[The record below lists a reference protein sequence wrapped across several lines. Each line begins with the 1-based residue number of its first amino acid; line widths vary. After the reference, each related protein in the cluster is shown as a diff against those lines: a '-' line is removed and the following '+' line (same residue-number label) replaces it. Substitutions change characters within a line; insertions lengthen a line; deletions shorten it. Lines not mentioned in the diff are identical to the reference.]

1 MDAEVFSRLQKAVAA
16 MEAKK
21 AYQVLALDVSGKT
34 SIADAFILCSVGSP
48 RQAQAVADE
57 IHRVLAVQGVH
68 ALSVEGYLAGSW
80 ILMDY
85 GDFVVHVFLEERRE
99 YYGLERLWGDCP
111 DVTASLRGNASR
123 P

>member
-1 MDAEVFSRLQKAVAA
+1 MDAEIFSRLQKVVAA

-21 AYQVLALDVSGKT
+21 AYHLLALDVSGKT
-34 SIADAFILCSVGSP
+34 SIADAFVLCSVASS

-57 IHRVLAVQGVH
+57 VDRVLAQAGVH
-68 ALSVEGYLAGSW
+68 ALSVEGYLHGTW

-85 GDFVVHVFLEERRE
+85 GDFVLHIFQEDRRE
-99 YYGLERLWGDCP
+99 YYGLERLWGDAP
-111 DVTASLRGNASR
+111 DITAVLRPPQS